1 MTVKDIIK
9 ASATLI
15 GRDEI
20 VGQLN
25 GAQPCVEAQRS
36 VDKMVELL
44 NLVIGELYS
53 SYIPLVTSETVYT
66 SDGRVYYD
74 NLSKS
79 AIKIN
84 KVFSAQNVELYFDVR
99 STYLQTDSGNVTIE
113 YQFVP
118 KKYALSDTIDY
129 TEKDVPMH
137 ALVYGLCAEFCLS
150 EARFEQAVA
159 HHKRYVD
166 AISQIVKLKSV
177 NIKER
182 SWC

>member
-20 VGQLN
+20 VNQLS
-25 GAQPCVEAQRS
+25 GEQTCVEAQRS

-44 NLVIGELYS
+44 NLVIGELSS
-53 SYIPLVTSETVYT
+53 SYVPLVKSETICT
-66 SDGRVYYD
+66 TDGRVYYD
-74 NLSKS
+74 NLLES
-79 AIKIN
+79 AVKIR
-84 KVFSAQNVELYFDVR
+84 KVFSAKNTELYFDIR
-99 STYLQTDSGNVTIE
+99 SAYLQTDSGTVTVE
-113 YQFVP
+113 YEFVP
-118 KKYALSDTIDY
+118 KKYVLTDTIDY

-150 EARFEQAVA
+150 EARFDQAIT

-166 AISQIVKLKSV
+166 AISQVVKLKSV

-182 SWC
+182 GWY

>member
-25 GAQPCVEAQRS
+25 GTQSCVEAQRS

-53 SYIPLVTSETVYT
+53 SYIPLVTSE
-66 SDGRVYYD
+66 GRVYYD
-74 NLSKS
+74 NLSKI

-166 AISQIVKLKSV
+166 AISQVVKLKSV